1 MHVIEAPFNAKKFT
15 LPFVCLCQT
24 IPKQSYTIFS
34 LVCHTLPKNKIT
46 RNILWHEV
54 STVVPGFRVLGF
66 SVLPGF
72 RALKAGDG
80 AWSVHKTLFGFS
92 AHCKLFARSGNMQN
106 LCHTLSLFH
115 ACSLNNYCLL
125 QPKLV
130 CFIILELMP
139 VVVTCM
145 YLFYCFLGFVHI
157 TCTCLFEKHVFN
169 RGKCDTG
176 FPVPLTCQPVY
187 KMG

>member
-1 MHVIEAPFNAKKFT
+1 MPTPYTKVFLYCFKCFSDDCIGRFRLRNLLPNLSSWKQAKVIGKSR
-15 LPFVCLCQT
+15 
-24 IPKQSYTIFS
+24 IS
-34 LVCHTLPKNKIT
+34 
-46 RNILWHEV
+46 R
-54 STVVPGFRVLGF
+54 
-66 SVLPGF
+66 
-72 RALKAGDG
+72 RALSK
-80 AWSVHKTLFGFS
+80 LELLNCNL
-92 AHCKLFARSGNMQN
+92 HCRLFACSGNMQN

-125 QPKLV
+125 QPKHV
-130 CFIILELMP
+130 CFIILGLMP

-187 KMG
+187 KMGYILPFFWI

>member
-1 MHVIEAPFNAKKFT
+1 MLLSKCASLLSICQCNLISTKCYPN
-15 LPFVCLCQT
+15 FVTCC
-24 IPKQSYTIFS
+24 
-34 LVCHTLPKNKIT
+34 
-46 RNILWHEV
+46 ILHSFADSFKWY
-54 STVVPGFRVLGF
+54 
-66 SVLPGF
+66 
-72 RALKAGDG
+72 AQ
-80 AWSVHKTLFGFS
+80 
-92 AHCKLFARSGNMQN
+92 HCKLFARSGNMQN

-115 ACSLNNYCLL
+115 ACSLNNYWLL
-125 QPKLV
+125 QPKHV

-145 YLFYCFLGFVHI
+145 YLLYYFLGFVHI